1 MTTAFV
7 DAPLAS
13 ERVVRGRLR
22 LARGRVWQ
30 GIRDWFRPV
39 DGGARKISQRA
50 GSGSRSER
58 AGRSGSQNWG
68 ASGGTRSAGFS
79 RRDSARAFLSAEGQN
94 FGRGFR
100 DGGSLSEATLDF
112 DQNPDHDLGND
123 LGHDLAI
130 DEREL
135 LDFIAADV
143 DPVPADPA
151 FRERLREELWE
162 MVVAD
167 GLARPKHS

>member
-1 MTTAFV
+1 MPPV
-7 DAPLAS
+7 AS
-13 ERVVRGRLR
+13 EWVVRGRLQ

-39 DGGARKISQRA
+39 DGGARNISQRA
-50 GSGSRSER
+50 GPGSRSDR
-58 AGRSGSQNWG
+58 AGRSGLQNGG
-68 ASGGTRSAGFS
+68 ASGGTRSNGFS
-79 RRDSARAFLSAEGQN
+79 RRDSARAFLPAEGRD
-94 FGRGFR
+94 FGPGFR
-100 DGGSLSEATLDF
+100 DGGGVGEVTLDF
-112 DQNPDHDLGND
+112 DQTLD

-162 MVVAD
+162 MVVA
-167 GLARPKHS
+167 GGPARPKHS